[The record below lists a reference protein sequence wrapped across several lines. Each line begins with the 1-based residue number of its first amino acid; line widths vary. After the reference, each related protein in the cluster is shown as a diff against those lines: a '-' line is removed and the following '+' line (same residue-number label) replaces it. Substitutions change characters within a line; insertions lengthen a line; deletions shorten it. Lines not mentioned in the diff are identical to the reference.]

1 MVVGPDITL
10 TCTLMLNSVIM
21 GSQNALL
28 MVDAQLSRDGTP
40 LALTGLTVTG
50 TIFTYTTA
58 VNSFGRSDAGN
69 YTCTATVRPRPSSTY
84 LTGNEMLS
92 TAINIRAGKH
102 SLARLLY
109 FYLLIIAASPPPL
122 NVRATQSSSSAPVE
136 VSWSPPTDG
145 ASSITGYRIYYGN
158 GKNVLVPSVTVITSV
173 SLKVDGN
180 YIGRNVSIRSEAD
193 QLYSELVNVS
203 IVNGKYMYYRAES
216 DIPVYLIYSLWIQ
229 QCVLI
234 VVQVKLV
241 FLLE

>member
-1 MVVGPDITL
+1 MVVGSDITL
-10 TCTLMLNSVIM
+10 TCTLVLNSVIM
-21 GSQNALL
+21 GSENALL

-40 LALTGLTVTG
+40 LAFASLTVTG
-50 TIFTYTTA
+50 TTFTYTTM
-58 VNSFGRSDAGN
+58 VNSFGRSDSGN
-69 YTCTATVRPRPSSTY
+69 HTCTATVRSLSIY

-102 SLARLLY
+102 SLARLLH

-145 ASSITGYRIYYGN
+145 ANSITGYRIYYGN
-158 GKNVLVPSVTVITSV
+158 GKNVLIPSVAVITSV

-180 YIGRNVSIRSEAD
+180 YISQNVSIRSEAD

-203 IVNGKYMYYRAES
+203 IVNGIYTYY
-216 DIPVYLIYSLWIQ
+216 
-229 QCVLI
+229 
-234 VVQVKLV
+234 
-241 FLLE
+241 